1 MHISRIGFTP
11 LKGSRHA
18 VHDSVELSVDGPQGD
33 RVFCLVDP
41 ARQRVLRTVENPTVM
56 SAVARWDAGILSVNL
71 PGTTLEGVPT
81 PSGEVVKVDYW
92 GREALV
98 EIVDGP
104 WAAGFSS
111 LLGYDVALGRVAH
124 AGDVVYG
131 APVTLIST
139 SSLRLLSERL
149 GREVEGARFRST
161 LLLDTGDAEPH
172 VEDSWVGRE
181 VVVGEAT
188 LLIRGRVPRCAVV
201 DLDPMTGRRDV
212 PVLKTLTYRRT
223 EGEVDFGVDA
233 VVTMAGRVRTGD
245 RANVERG

>member
-11 LKGSRHA
+11 LKGARHA
-18 VHDSVELSVDGPQGD
+18 VHDSVELTVDGPQGD

-56 SAVARWDAGILSVNL
+56 STVARWEAGILSVNL

-104 WAAGFSS
+104 WAAAFSS

-161 LLLDTGDAEPH
+161 LLLDTGDVEPH

-181 VVVGEAT
+181 VMVGEAT

-201 DLDPMTGRRDV
+201 DLDPMTGRRDE
-212 PVLKTLTYRRT
+212 PVLKTLAYRRT

-233 VVTMAGRVRTGD
+233 VVTVAGRVCTGD
-245 RANVERG
+245 RVNVERG

>member
-1 MHISRIGFTP
+1 MHISQIGFTP
-11 LKGSRHA
+11 LKGARHA
-18 VHDSVELSVDGPQGD
+18 VHGSVELTLDGPQGD

-56 SAVARWDAGILSVNL
+56 STVARWEAGILSVNL
-71 PGTTLEGVPT
+71 AGTTLEGVPT

-104 WAAGFSS
+104 WAAAFSS

-161 LLLDTGDAEPH
+161 LLLDTGDADPH

-201 DLDPMTGRRDV
+201 DLDPMTGRRDA
-212 PVLKTLTYRRT
+212 PVLKTLAYRRT

-233 VVTMAGRVRTGD
+233 VVTVAGRVRTGD
-245 RANVERG
+245 RVNVERG